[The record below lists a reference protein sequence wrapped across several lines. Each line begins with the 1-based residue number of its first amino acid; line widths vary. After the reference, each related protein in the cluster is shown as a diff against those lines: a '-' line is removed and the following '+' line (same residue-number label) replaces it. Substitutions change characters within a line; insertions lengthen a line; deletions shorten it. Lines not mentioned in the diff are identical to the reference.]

1 MARLHENLNPRDG
14 GEKVCSQCGAP
25 HDLGSYQ
32 DGAGKTVL
40 LHEECVR
47 FYQGHFWRKPD
58 EELTIPDFLRREL
71 PTDTGE
77 AV

>member
-1 MARLHENLNPRDG
+1 MFRFTALIAISRAT
-14 GEKVCSQCGAP
+14 V
-25 HDLGSYQ
+25 

-71 PTDTGE
+71 LTDTGE
-77 AV
+77 A